1 MPFHGICPPIF
12 IQTWLQQYGR
22 GVFFYSAHCSF
33 SNPICFWS
41 VWCWR
46 KMFPG
51 KIFTSSAKFQGIAS
65 VNDFG
70 LPCWLQELLQTPL
83 CFLRSFCFAR
93 ICLEPLGLSKSCRT
107 TAYRRLF
114 RDSQPSLRTLWSAV
128 IKSPKF
134 PARSTTLPMRLL
146 QGDLVILVVWQISQ
160 FLSLGKWVL
169 TLCSPKSTLLEGVG
183 SKDGSWEELA
193 CEYLRSRTLSSTKF
207 SLNSCIHSGMA
218 EHNGSARSK
227 SWSSFVFGFG
237 FLVGLVNNGSPR
249 SFWATCELDT
259 STGWESIPLRS
270 SALLY
275 LRDCLWTPLT
285 TLGDRANDFSLHD
298 CCAPFYFLFWFS

>member
-41 VWCWR
+41 VWCCR

-93 ICLEPLGLSKSCRT
+93 ICLEPLGCPSPAGR

-193 CEYLRSRTLSSTKF
+193 CEYLRSRTLSSTNF
-207 SLNSCIHSGMA
+207 LWILASIPVWQNTTGRPVLIVVFVCI
-218 EHNGSARSK
+218 
-227 SWSSFVFGFG
+227 WFWIFGWLG
-237 FLVGLVNNGSPR
+237 QQRVSR